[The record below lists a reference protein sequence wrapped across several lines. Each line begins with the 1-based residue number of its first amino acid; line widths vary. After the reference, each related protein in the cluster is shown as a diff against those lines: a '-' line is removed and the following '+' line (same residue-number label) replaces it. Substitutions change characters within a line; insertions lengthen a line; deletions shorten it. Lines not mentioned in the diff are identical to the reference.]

1 MRIGGFP
8 FALGMVS
15 LSFIGASS
23 IQAAELKPIINQEH
37 LWGSPIS
44 SPVLKPTYFTAKNVS
59 APKTKN
65 TSGALEHR
73 LVKVKGN
80 KTKYEHYQSYFN
92 GYPVVDGQFVL
103 IKNNGEI
110 IQGLGQ
116 VLSLDK
122 STQFIDDVIFQ
133 LDDKRIKTQLESVL
147 KTADFESFSFSKVYK
162 AWKGNLIPAFSVR
175 VKYKDRIEDQL
186 LHASTLQVLDK
197 KSGVDK
203 FTPANTEYVAAGGIG
218 GNEKLGAICY
228 SPSPSSMTNCVA
240 YQFDQ
245 YTTASTELIFED
257 TTVNSPLIF
266 SDFGGYPFIV
276 KKVGNQCF
284 FENQYVK
291 TIDYP
296 VDQEAAFSFDC
307 STSTEHFNKTQID
320 NFYWNN
326 FSYSGLNDAHFY
338 GGLVMQYYH
347 KLFSDLYPTL
357 NNDCSYS
364 GYCIKQLMQRVSN
377 DSLGSAQAFWDDIY
391 TNYGTGDGGAT
402 SYSHTTLSL
411 IAHESAH
418 AITYWNSGLGGNGEA
433 GAFNE
438 AFSDI
443 ASIAALSYLQTGVSG
458 SYTTSQAYL
467 NQTADNNNALKDRKW
482 WYAWD
487 VFYSDVAGRHFALPS
502 ADGKGLDHLSMLTP
516 GESHYNIAG
525 LFRKAFYELVKSKNW
540 TVEEAFK
547 LFIKANVDCL
557 PSNAS
562 LADASF
568 CLLSQ
573 ASNFN
578 ENRTAAQAEEDVDS
592 VLVSVG
598 LVAQNSNKS
607 TFDLDVFAQ
616 YDEIAFDLT
625 TIPANEIARID
636 IKWGDGTSDSWSS
649 NSTQAIQPY
658 LARRQSVAIDALNLF
673 ELTVTKHNNSQ
684 LYAGR
689 HYFSKAYDSCAPTI
703 NQPNTLLST
712 EVSLNET
719 PLTLTAQ
726 SYQSVTADAAV
737 LNRGTQNTLFVGQNL
752 NGQSVTVLLDS
763 NYDGIYSAEEAL
775 TQNATVSNGQITFNI
790 DSQVGLGKSL
800 LRVVIGSS
808 YDYFTTCG
816 YLSSGQVVDFKVTTE
831 QPAIPISADF
841 EYTILDGN
849 KVKFTNTTTLDETR
863 NPAYHWDFGFDTPT
877 SDRRDP
883 ADVQYPDV
891 TASYDVTLTVSYQD
905 GSGESATVNKQ
916 ISITEQP
923 TGSDLCSVGRI
934 IPASENALYIDEL
947 SLSTDWNNLTYIDGS
962 LGSNASG
969 YSSHITDVTFKQ
981 QRELT
986 VNVLSNVI
994 PKSTAQTLI
1003 EDTNNHVR
1011 FTIWIDENNDGKLW
1025 RREANFSN
1033 SSSNYLLDCNV
1044 DDTCRIK
1051 VSQSLR
1057 LPYLYSWDPKRFTLR
1072 AKLEEYPSN
1081 SRRADG
1087 CKNFYDGEVSD
1098 VSFIVEAI

>member
-1 MRIGGFP
+1 MRISGFP

-15 LSFIGASS
+15 LSIIGASG

-37 LWGSPIS
+37 LWGSQPS
-44 SPVLKPTYFTAKNVS
+44 SSVLKPTYFTSNNESV
-59 APKTKN
+59 PTTKN
-65 TSGALEHR
+65 TSDALEHR
-73 LVKVKGN
+73 LVKVKGE
-80 KTKYEHYQSYFN
+80 KTKYEHYQTYFN

-103 IKNNGEI
+103 IKNDDEI

-116 VLSLDK
+116 ILSLNK
-122 STQFIDDVIFQ
+122 SSQFVGNDIFQ
-133 LDDKRIKTQLESVL
+133 FTEQRIKTQLASVL
-147 KTADFESFSFSKVYK
+147 KTAEDFSFSKVYK
-162 AWKGNLIPAFSVR
+162 VWKGSLIPAFSVR
-175 VKYKDRIEDQL
+175 VTHNNKIEEQL
-186 LHASTLQVLDK
+186 LHAVTLQVLDK
-197 KSGVDK
+197 KSAVDK
-203 FTPANTEYVAAGGIG
+203 LTPTNAEYVAAGGIG

-228 SPSPSSMTNCVA
+228 SPSPSSMTNCLA

-245 YTTASTELIFED
+245 YTNASTELVFED
-257 TTVNSPLIF
+257 TTVDTPLIF
-266 SDFGGYPFIV
+266 NEFGGYPFIV
-276 KKVGNQCF
+276 KKEGNQCF

-320 NFYWNN
+320 DFYWYN

-347 KLFSDLYPTL
+347 KLFADLYPSL

-377 DSLGSAQAFWDDIY
+377 DSLGSAQAFWDDTY

-402 SYSHTTLSL
+402 SYAHTTLSL

-418 AITYWNSGLGGNGEA
+418 AITYWNSGLAGNGEA

-443 ASIAALSYLQTGVSG
+443 ASIAALSYLQAGVSG
-458 SYTTSQAYL
+458 SYTNSKAFLDQTS
-467 NQTADNNNALKDRKW
+467 DNSHALKDRKW
-482 WYAWD
+482 WYGWD

-540 TVEEAFK
+540 SVEEAFK

-568 CLLSQ
+568 CLVSQ
-573 ASNFN
+573 ASSFN
-578 ENRTAAQAEEDVDS
+578 ANRTSAQAKNDVDN

-607 TFDLDVFAQ
+607 TFDLDIFTQ

-625 TIPANEIARID
+625 TIPANEIAQID
-636 IKWGDGTSDSWSS
+636 INWGDGTSDSWSS
-649 NSTQAIQPY
+649 DSGHAIQPY
-658 LARRQSVAIDALNLF
+658 LTRKQAVAVDALNLF
-673 ELTVTKHNNSQ
+673 ELTVTKHNSSQ

-689 HYFSKAYDSCAPTI
+689 HYFSKAYNGCAPDI
-703 NQPNTLLST
+703 NSANTLLPT
-712 EVSLNET
+712 NVSLNDT
-719 PLTLTAQ
+719 PVVLTAQ
-726 SYQSVTADAAV
+726 SYQSVTSDTAV
-737 LNRGTQNTLFVGQNL
+737 LNRGTQNILFVGQNL
-752 NGQSVTVLLDS
+752 NGQSVSVLFDS
-763 NYDGIYSAEEAL
+763 NHDGIFSPEEAL

-790 DSQVGLGKSL
+790 DSQVRLGKSI
-800 LRVVIGSS
+800 LRLAIGSN
-808 YDYFTTCG
+808 YDHFTTCG
-816 YLSSGQVVDFKVTTE
+816 YLSSGQVVDFQVKTE
-831 QPAIPISADF
+831 QPPIPISAGFD
-841 EYTILDGN
+841 YTILDGN
-849 KVKFTNTTTLDETR
+849 KVKFTNTTTLDDTR

-877 SDRRDP
+877 SDRKNP
-883 ADVQYPDV
+883 ADVQYPDA
-891 TASYDVTLTVSYQD
+891 TESYNVTLTVNYQD
-905 GSGESATVNKQ
+905 GSGESDTVSKQ
-916 ISITEQP
+916 INITAQP
-923 TGSDLCSVGRI
+923 PGSDLCSVSRLA
-934 IPASENALYIDEL
+934 PSYENALYIDEL

-962 LGSNASG
+962 QGSNASG
-969 YSSHITDVTFKQ
+969 YGAHVIDASFPQ

-986 VNVLSNVI
+986 VNMLSNVI

-1003 EDTNNHVR
+1003 ADTENNVR
-1011 FTIWIDENNDGKLW
+1011 FTIWLDADENGWLKSK
-1025 RREANFSN
+1025 EANFSN
-1033 SSSNYLLDCNV
+1033 SRSNYLLDCNV

-1051 VSQSLR
+1051 VSHTLR
-1057 LPYLYSWDPKRFTLR
+1057 LPSIGWVPKRFTLR
-1072 AKLEEYPSN
+1072 AKLEEYPLYNRKS
-1081 SRRADG
+1081 DG
-1087 CKNFYDGEVSD
+1087 CKNFYDGEVAD
-1098 VSFIVEAI
+1098 VNFKVRVF